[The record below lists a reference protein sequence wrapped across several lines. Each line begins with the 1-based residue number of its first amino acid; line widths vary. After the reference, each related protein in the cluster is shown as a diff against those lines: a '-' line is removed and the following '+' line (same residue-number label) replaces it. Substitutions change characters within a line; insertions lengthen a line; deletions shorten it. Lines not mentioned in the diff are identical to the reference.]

1 HYLDADGRLVDHP
14 LNQRVMA
21 LAPAKLAGLPHVV
34 IASGGVEKAAAIRA
48 ALKDRVAAVSVG
60 LVAGRALLDLDYLE
74 DSGCDTDMNIA
85 MTASGGLIE
94 IQGTAEGEAFSRREL
109 DAMLALG
116 ESGLQRLHALQAELM
131 QKPGQLQA
139 TLKG

>member
-1 HYLDADGRLVDHP
+1 
-14 LNQRVMA
+14 
-21 LAPAKLAGLPHVV
+21 
-34 IASGGVEKAAAIRA
+34 
-48 ALKDRVAAVSVG
+48 
-60 LVAGRALLDLDYLE
+60 
-74 DSGCDTDMNIA
+74 MNIA

-131 QKPGQLQA
+131 QKPEQLQA